1 MYKVKFHCNYCSDQE
16 IYSRVLSMT
25 PGSKGKWK
33 NIQVVNDEK
42 YDVFIIMN
50 YPTYNNYDKSR
61 TIVFESE
68 TPTTRNTFPRFY
80 KGIENEFLYIH
91 DTKKHF
97 NVDLWYHGLTF
108 DELSNS
114 LNFEKTNVFS
124 IINSNLNSLPGHI
137 ARNNFINKLTNT
149 FDLDLYGKFY
159 TPNNKYKGS
168 LVRKADGLMSY
179 KYTFNHENDFENNY
193 FTEKILDGIM
203 CETLTFYGGC
213 PNIKSFI
220 NPNSF
225 IEIDLNNE
233 QESLYII
240 RDCLKTDIWKG
251 MVNSIREEKRRI
263 MVDYNMLNIVNGLLE
278 AI

>member
-1 MYKVKFHCNYCSDQE
+1 MIKVKFHQNFETDEQ
-16 IYSRVLSMT
+16 IYDKVLSMS
-25 PGSKGKWK
+25 PSNKGVWK
-33 NIQVVNDEK
+33 NIQVVNDDS
-42 YDVFIIMN
+42 YDIFVILN
-50 YPTYNNYDKSR
+50 HPKHNNYDKSR

-68 TPTTRNTFPRFY
+68 TPTTRNNFPAFY
-80 KGIENEFLYIH
+80 KGIEHEFLYIH

-108 DELSNS
+108 DELSNP
-114 LNFEKTNVFS
+114 LNFEKINGFS
-124 IINSNLNSLPGHI
+124 VINSNLNSLPGHI
-137 ARNNFINKLTNT
+137 ARNNFINTLTNS

-159 TPNNKYKGS
+159 TPNKKYKGS
-168 LVRKADGLMSY
+168 LARKADGLMSY
-179 KYTFNHENDFENNY
+179 KYTFNHENDYENNY
-193 FTEKILDGIM
+193 FTEKILDGLM

-213 PNIKSFI
+213 PNIKRFI
-220 NPNSF
+220 NSNSF

-263 MVDYNMLNIVNGLLE
+263 MVDYNVLNIVHNILGKM
-278 AI
+278 